1 MLQVKT
7 PEEVLCLI
15 HDKFRPVS
23 ELTEFVPISAAAG
36 RTLSEDITAEEYVPD
51 FNRSTVDG
59 YALRAADTFGCSDAI
74 PAVLSLQE
82 EIRMGEDAGFALLRA
97 ILSLQGEI
105 RMGEDAGFALLREN
119 CAYVPTGG
127 ALPEGADCAVML
139 EYTEDYGDGTI
150 GILKPGAP
158 GMNVIFR
165 GDDVYPGKVV
175 LQAGRVLSA
184 QDIGALA
191 AIGRTVVPVQRKLK
205 IGVISTG
212 DELVPP
218 GQKPLP
224 GQVRDVNT
232 ALLSALL
239 TEQGAEVH
247 SYGIIVD
254 DEDLLRETV
263 TRAVQECD
271 AVLLSGGSSVG
282 VKDASCRIIESLGEL
297 LLHGIALKPGKPT
310 IMGRAGNKPLV
321 GLPGHPVAAFVV
333 ARLFMPLIGL
343 PGHPVAAFVVARLF
357 VVPLLDRL
365 AGRERPLWSVTAE
378 LSESVGANHGR
389 AQVNPCRLLRQD
401 GRVLA
406 LPIRSKS
413 GLITQ
418 LAGADG
424 FFCIERD
431 CEGLPKGAPV
441 QVYLN
446 A

>member
-7 PEEVLCLI
+7 PEEVLRLI

-23 ELTEFVPISAAAG
+23 ELAESVPLTAAAG
-36 RTLSEDITAEEYVPD
+36 RTLSEDIIAEEYVPD

-59 YALRAADTFGCSDAI
+59 YAVRAADTFGCSDAI
-74 PAVLSLQE
+74 P
-82 EIRMGEDAGFALLRA
+82 A

-165 GDDVYPGKVV
+165 GDDVYPGKIV

-333 ARLFMPLIGL
+333 ARLFM
-343 PGHPVAAFVVARLF
+343 
-357 VVPLLDRL
+357 VPLLDRL

>member
-7 PEEVLCLI
+7 PEEVLRLI

-23 ELTEFVPISAAAG
+23 ELAESVPLTAAAG
-36 RTLSEDITAEEYVPD
+36 RTLSEDIIAEEYVPD

-59 YALRAADTFGCSDAI
+59 YAVRAADTFGCSDAI
-74 PAVLSLQE
+74 P
-82 EIRMGEDAGFALLRA
+82 A

-310 IMGRAGNKPLV
+310 ILGRAGNKPLV

-333 ARLFMPLIGL
+333 ARLFMI
-343 PGHPVAAFVVARLF
+343 
-357 VVPLLDRL
+357 PLLDRL